1 MIFQPF
7 VALLLVEC
15 SLVAAQFGS
24 SKGTPKGTPKGSAAP
39 KASGGLAGMAQMM
52 GFNPNDE
59 ITSMVC
65 QTFDG
70 KNAMGSV
77 IGNMFGSPNGA
88 GPGESQIC

>member
-1 MIFQPF
+1 MRVQS
-7 VALLLVEC
+7 LLVLLFTEC
-15 SLVAAQFGS
+15 VLAIPQ
-24 SKGTPKGTPKGSAAP
+24 SKGNPKGIPKGSSTP

-70 KNAMGSV
+70 KNPMGSV
-77 IGNMFGSPNGA
+77 IGGMFGSPNGA
-88 GPGESQIC
+88 EPGELE